1 MSVSNDPASTFGSP
15 DTPPEP
21 SGGGWRTGIF
31 AGGGRATT
39 LRAVNTSPAYMLGVL
54 VVIFVAFT
62 IVNASAF
69 TSTGNLQ
76 NIALSA
82 APLLV
87 MATATTYLMVAAGL
101 DLSIGSVLVFA
112 NVVAAKVMGWVG
124 GDGTGPVL
132 IGLLAALGAGGIWG
146 LFNGWCVTRLRVP
159 ALITTLGT
167 LGAALGA
174 ADLITSGNDI
184 RSVPLSLITFGAD
197 TFLGLSWIVWV
208 AIAVAV
214 LAGFVLHLTQ
224 FGRHTY
230 VIGSNIEAA
239 RRAGINV
246 DRHLLKLYGLSG
258 MSAGLAGFLA
268 LSQFASTTISGHST
282 DVISVITGVVLGGT
296 SLFGGYGWMLGTV
309 IGILIPTMLND
320 GFVIANVQ
328 SFWQQVATG
337 LILIGAVYLDQLKRR
352 SRERV

>member
-1 MSVSNDPASTFGSP
+1 MSISDQAASAMGSP
-15 DTPPEP
+15 GASPDGDPD
-21 SGGGWRTGIF
+21 
-31 AGGGRATT
+31 GRSRVRALLTRRNG
-39 LRAVNTSPAYMLGVL
+39 LRMLNTSPAYMFGVL
-54 VVIFVAFT
+54 LAIFIGFT

-87 MATATTYLMVAAGL
+87 MAVATTYLMVAAGL

-112 NVVAAKVMGWVG
+112 NVMAAKVMGWVG
-124 GDGTGPVL
+124 GDGLFPVL
-132 IGLLAALGAGGIWG
+132 IGLVAGIGVGGIWG
-146 LFNGWCVTRLRVP
+146 LFNGWCVTKLRVP

-184 RSVPLSLITFGAD
+184 RTVPLSLINFGAA
-197 TFLGLSWIVWV
+197 TPLGLSWIVW
-208 AIAVAV
+208 IAVVVAV
-214 LAGFVLHLTQ
+214 LGGLILHLTR

-246 DRHLLKLYGLSG
+246 DRHLLKLYALSG

-268 LSQFASTTISGHST
+268 LAEFASTTISGHST